1 MKKVVSLVLCLLM
14 FVPQLR
20 SLKAEQEY
28 AAYSSIGYG
37 PLEGEIISPCAI
49 GSDEMGKICVID
61 KASRKGLIY
70 TESGAYFKTVVVPQ
84 AVEMD
89 KLCPNISVNTGMIAY
104 PAGKNVTVASSDGEV
119 AFTCGLGSLGMI
131 SKPLK
136 CKLMDNLTVFVLDA
150 KTGLLEYD
158 REGNFKGQ
166 KVFPGSI
173 PTAPNLLSFDINK
186 NGEIVLLSITM
197 EMPKEGGE
205 GEAPPEPKKNSIVQF
220 TILDSEF
227 KTKSTFKLAT
237 SDAYNPQNGEVSFI
251 DNNKIAFMSNDV
263 TGFVELDMSGN
274 VTLET
279 YKGII
284 GGYKAFVASKTAYFT
299 FTADEFVK
307 LDKNGTDITTLGK
320 FSNDPMKFGHIAQIS
335 RNDDGFAV
343 LDNKRNDIQ
352 LFTGKGFSGL
362 KTLTS
367 TAGIILFSNQAG
379 NACIYSNSTKSVRI
393 LGTNGSQTS
402 TFTFESQMEAL
413 SRIVTGIGEEF
424 LGLSKEFGNVYR
436 INKEG
441 FFILKFG
448 SFGADAGQFTEPVD
462 LLVTLDKSIHVLD
475 SDGMIKVFDQNGKY
489 IRSYGM
495 PDGQKKLS
503 NPESFALL
511 PSGDIMVS
519 DTGND
524 RLVVFANDG
533 SFKYSM
539 GQTTPAGLKKNIG
552 DYAKDIGT
560 FSHPGQIV
568 VNGQNIYVADP
579 GNMRIQVLRK
589 EKVVPKMTVDR
600 QTIDFGKVT
609 TGMVSEKLV
618 IKNTGN
624 GILEG
629 SAVCDSPWI
638 ELSKRT
644 IAGNEVVIE
653 IRCLSDKVP
662 YWNEKPAEIIINT
675 NGGFIK
681 ITISATKIG
690 KKVRLQVNS
699 TKAYINDTETTMT
712 VPPSLV
718 GNNTMVPL
726 RFIGEVLEASV
737 DWDAQEKKVTYT
749 LGSKQVICW
758 IGRKEA
764 IVDGKTMVMTASPVI
779 VSGKTLVPL
788 RFIGEALGATV
799 EWVAESKT
807 ILIYYPPK

>member
-37 PLEGEIISPCAI
+37 PLEGEMISPCAI
-49 GSDEMGKICVID
+49 GSDEIGRICVID

-70 TESGAYFKTVVVPQ
+70 SENGSYFKTIVVPQ
-84 AVEMD
+84 SVEMD
-89 KLCPNISVNTGMIAY
+89 KLCPNISINTGMVAY
-104 PAGKNVTVASSDGEV
+104 PAGRNVTVASSDGEV

-131 SKPLK
+131 SVPLK

-166 KVFPGSI
+166 KVFTGSI
-173 PTAPNLLSFDINK
+173 PSVPNMLSFDINK
-186 NGEIVLLSITM
+186 NGDIIILSITM
-197 EMPKEGGE
+197 EQPKEGGE
-205 GEAPPEPKKNSIVQF
+205 GEVPPEPNKNSIVQF
-220 TILDSEF
+220 TLLDSGF
-227 KTKSTFKLAT
+227 KVKSSFKLAS
-237 SDAYNPQNGEVSFI
+237 SDSFNPQFGEVAFV
-251 DNNKIAFMSNDV
+251 DNNKIAFMPTDIG
-263 TGFVELDMSGN
+263 GFVELDLTGN
-274 VTLET
+274 VTLEAF
-279 YKGII
+279 KGSI
-284 GGYKAFVASKTAYFT
+284 GGYKAFVTSKSAYFT
-299 FTADEFVK
+299 FTNDEFVK

-320 FSNDPMKFGHIAQIS
+320 FSNDPMKFGGIAQIS

-343 LDNKRNDIQ
+343 LDSKRNDIQ

-362 KTLTS
+362 KTLGSTS
-367 TAGIILFSNQAG
+367 GIVLFSNHAG
-379 NACIYSNSTKSVRI
+379 NACIYANSTKSVRV

-402 TFTFESQMEAL
+402 TFMFESQMEAL
-413 SRIVTGIGEEF
+413 SRIVPGFGEEF
-424 LGLSKEFGNVYR
+424 LGLSKEFGYIYR
-436 INKEG
+436 ISKDG

-448 SFGADAGQFTEPVD
+448 SFGSDAGQFIEPVD
-462 LLVTLDKSIHVLD
+462 LLVTMDRSIHVLD
-475 SDGMIKVFDQNGKY
+475 SDGTIKVFDQNGKY
-489 IRSYGM
+489 KHSYGM

-524 RLVVFANDG
+524 RLVVFGGDG
-533 SFKYSM
+533 LFKYSM
-539 GQTTPAGLKKNIG
+539 GQTTPSSLKKNIG

-568 VNGQNIYVADP
+568 VNGQNIYVADA
-579 GNMRIQVLRK
+579 GNMRVQILRK
-589 EKVVPKMTVDR
+589 EKVIPKIVVDK

-609 TGMVSEKLV
+609 TGMVSEKIV

-629 SAVCDSPWI
+629 SAVCDSQWI

-653 IRCLSDKVP
+653 IRCLADKVP
-662 YWNEKPAEIIINT
+662 YWNDKPAEIVINT

-681 ITISATKIG
+681 ITISATKVG
-690 KKVRLQVNS
+690 KKVKLQVNS

-718 GNNTMVPL
+718 GGNTMVPL
-726 RFIGEVLEASV
+726 RFIGEALEAGV
-737 DWDAQEKKVTYT
+737 DWNAEEKKVTYT
-749 LGSKQVICW
+749 LGTKQVVVW
-758 IGRKEA
+758 IGKKEA
-764 IVDGKTMVMTASPVI
+764 IVDGKPMIMTAAPVI

-788 RFIGEALGATV
+788 RFIGEALGASV

-807 ILIYYPPK
+807 IIIYYPPK